1 MDWSETFEG
10 VVWLAIAFFCV
21 AIMKTLLQCETCKE
35 RSLKRANLF
44 IVEDEAKHSRGR
56 RRRRRGRK
64 VVKDVATPSEVKPLK
79 AVAPEDS

>member
-10 VVWLAIAFFCV
+10 VVWLVIAFFCV

-35 RSLKRANLF
+35 RSFKRAKLF
-44 IVEDEAKHSRGR
+44 IVEDEAKQSRGR

-64 VVKDVATPSEVKPLK
+64 IVKDVATPSEVEPLK
-79 AVAPEDS
+79 AAAPEDT